1 MKLLRNQDGRLAG
14 RPVYDLWR
22 NHRQD
27 FEQYQAIQRPKRR
40 FPPNSHAASFVCD
53 PDGRTVFAGLYY
65 VEEARL
71 ATEAGSSPVEE
82 ARVQANGFI
91 HTMKRL
97 PLMERLEGELEIDWG
112 RGYRAKK
119 NTTSESLV
127 APSEV
132 PEGSTY
138 DPAASLLDQRQK
150 TMQEVVARP
159 GQDQFRVSLMGA
171 YGKRCAVTGCSVPE
185 VLEAARIIPYTG
197 HASNHVCNGLLLR
210 RDIHQLFD
218 ALLIAIEPESHSI
231 VIAPRLRGTL
241 HEKLVGRKI
250 RLPKLANH
258 HPSEVSLR
266 SHQSRASL

>member
-1 MKLLRNQDGRLAG
+1 
-14 RPVYDLWR
+14 
-22 NHRQD
+22 
-27 FEQYQAIQRPKRR
+27 
-40 FPPNSHAASFVCD
+40 
-53 PDGRTVFAGLYY
+53 
-65 VEEARL
+65 
-71 ATEAGSSPVEE
+71 
-82 ARVQANGFI
+82 
-91 HTMKRL
+91 MKRL

-112 RGYRAKK
+112 RGYRANVQNALTQNKPILSIPDILEDHAKK

-138 DPAASLLDQRQK
+138 DPAANLLDQRQK
-150 TMQEVVARP
+150 TMLEVVARP

-185 VLEAARIIPYTG
+185 VLEAAHIIPYTG

-218 ALLIAIEPESHSI
+218 ALLITIEPESHSI

-266 SHQSRASL
+266 YHQSRASL